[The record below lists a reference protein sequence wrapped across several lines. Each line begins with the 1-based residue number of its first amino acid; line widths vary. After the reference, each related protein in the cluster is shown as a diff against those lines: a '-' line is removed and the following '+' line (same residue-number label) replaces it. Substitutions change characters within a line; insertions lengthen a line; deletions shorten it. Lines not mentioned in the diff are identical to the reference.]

1 MFNDFMTTEVLT
13 TFVGLVGV
21 TSLIVQFTKWII
33 KKQLGDSYVRLY
45 AFMVALVLTFVFAR
59 NTNGL
64 EGIVLTIINS
74 VLVTITAMGGYEVVK
89 DPMAMK
95 VRRR

>member
-1 MFNDFMTTEVLT
+1 MYNDLMSAETLT

-45 AFMVALVLTFVFAR
+45 AFIIALILTFVFAR

-64 EGIVLTIINS
+64 EGIILTVINS
-74 VLVTITAMGGYEVVK
+74 VLVTIAAMGGYEVVK

-95 VRRR
+95 IRRQ

>member
-1 MFNDFMTTEVLT
+1 MYNDLISAEILT

-21 TSLIVQFTKWII
+21 TSVIVQFTKWII

-45 AFMVALVLTFVFAR
+45 AFIIALILSFVFVR

-64 EGIVLTIINS
+64 EGIILTIINA
-74 VLVTITAMGGYEVVK
+74 VLVAIAAMGGYEMIR
-89 DPMAMK
+89 DPRAMK
-95 VRRR
+95 IRRQ